1 MKFTLRFRLASLAL
15 LIIILALM
23 IGGAAYV
30 TTQHVRALRV
40 HFNDVQGESFRIAD
54 YLQESILKLNAT
66 LLRCALQHDP
76 GDWEKFSKESQGL
89 IAWMDAQ
96 KPATIQER
104 KIIEEIGL
112 EFRNYRGK
120 ADQIEAE
127 GAGQNL
133 AGVTEE
139 VSKIERASQKL
150 LDLGYDLAL
159 AHRKGTEQ
167 LFSNAQRSLTHLQSV
182 IFTSLLLLVAFGSCV
197 ILIVYRETIA
207 PLRLKLIENQVTLER
222 QEKLASLGVLAA
234 GVAHEIRNPLSA
246 IKACTYL
253 LKESVPAESHAKKD
267 ILMIESEITR
277 LERIVRDVLAFA
289 RPNDPILDSVST
301 TALMAYVWE
310 LISGQFAET
319 AIELIL
325 ESSPDITI
333 KADENQLTQVLLNL
347 IRNAGDSIE
356 GAGKIILRVRT
367 DRANL
372 SGLSI
377 NAVILEVEDTG
388 KGISPEV
395 QKRLFDP
402 FYTTKSAGTGL
413 GLSIAAR
420 IIERHGGALQY
431 CSQVNH
437 GTTFGIVLP
446 LAQKSD
452 M

>member
-207 PLRLKLIENQVTLER
+207 PLRL
-222 QEKLASLGVLAA
+222 
-234 GVAHEIRNPLSA
+234 
-246 IKACTYL
+246 
-253 LKESVPAESHAKKD
+253 
-267 ILMIESEITR
+267 
-277 LERIVRDVLAFA
+277 
-289 RPNDPILDSVST
+289 
-301 TALMAYVWE
+301 
-310 LISGQFAET
+310 
-319 AIELIL
+319 
-325 ESSPDITI
+325 
-333 KADENQLTQVLLNL
+333 
-347 IRNAGDSIE
+347 
-356 GAGKIILRVRT
+356 
-367 DRANL
+367 
-372 SGLSI
+372 
-377 NAVILEVEDTG
+377 
-388 KGISPEV
+388 
-395 QKRLFDP
+395 
-402 FYTTKSAGTGL
+402 
-413 GLSIAAR
+413 
-420 IIERHGGALQY
+420 
-431 CSQVNH
+431 
-437 GTTFGIVLP
+437 
-446 LAQKSD
+446 
-452 M
+452 